1 MSCVVHYCVVTPSLF
16 KSRFLKTAFDNI
28 NDSKPSNQLVF
39 LLSPMSMMISLP
51 VKCVQL
57 CMMENHCGSYSV
69 SVTLG
74 MQRINVNIKDIRTC
88 YEPKEKRGKVQ
99 DLFY

>member
-69 SVTLG
+69 TLCL
-74 MQRINVNIKDIRTC
+74 QRINVRQKGHDNVDERWGVKIRIC
-88 YEPKEKRGKVQ
+88 SS
-99 DLFY
+99 